1 MEWVLLG
8 IPAGIVLLYIGSE
21 LTVDGAKKFALL
33 MGITPF
39 AAGLTIVAIGS
50 SLPEAITSIVSRD
63 NPEIII
69 GNIIGSN
76 SANAGIA
83 IGLAAVIS
91 PIACKFADIKF
102 EMAAMIA
109 AVFSILILSL
119 NGSLGY
125 IDGII
130 LLAMLVLFIAGVYRF
145 KSKNTAEDAEEEKP
159 SGSKILSIGMAAA
172 GIVLLYFGAKWFI
185 GGAVRLAEISGLS
198 DLIIGLVLVAVG
210 SALPEISICLM
221 AAYRGENE
229 LAVSNVVGSIVFN
242 TFFALGIG
250 ALFADIP
257 IGKTTLIFHIP
268 VMIFLASAVFFF
280 VYRKNAVGRKA
291 GAVLFSAYAVYLA
304 LMFFFPELTS
314 GIL

>member
-314 GIL
+314 EIL

>member
-8 IPAGIVLLYIGSE
+8 IPVGIVLLYIGSE

-145 KSKNTAEDAEEEKP
+145 KSKNAAEDAEEEKP

>member
-145 KSKNTAEDAEEEKP
+145 KSKNAAEDAEEEKP